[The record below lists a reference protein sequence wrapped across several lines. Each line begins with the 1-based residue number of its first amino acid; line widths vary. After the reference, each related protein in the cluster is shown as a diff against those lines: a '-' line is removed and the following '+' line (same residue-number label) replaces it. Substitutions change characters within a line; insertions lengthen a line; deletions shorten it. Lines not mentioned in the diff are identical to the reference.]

1 MTSDRPWLA
10 CGLLYVFVYIGGLVN
25 ELWIVPHAASVS
37 ASSSWLKASVALTLA
52 AAVADSLIGLLL
64 LELLE
69 PVAPRLLRA
78 ALVLRLLFAGM
89 LALCVLPLLPLL
101 REAPEMSTY
110 LETWRQDMWAARHD
124 LFALALAPFGLSLW
138 FVGKALLRG
147 CAPGVGAW
155 LMLAGIAYGLGT
167 GWRLVAPDV
176 AAEARMSLFIVPLV
190 AELSLTFWLLKRG
203 LRETIGTGLDRQRP
217 V

>member
-1 MTSDRPWLA
+1 MTSYRPWLA
-10 CGLLYVFVYIGGLVN
+10 CGLLYVFVYVGGLVN
-25 ELWIVPHAASVS
+25 ELWIVPHAALVS

-52 AAVADSLIGLLL
+52 AAVADALIGLLL

-110 LETWRQDMWAARHD
+110 LEPWRQDMWAARHE

-138 FVGKALLRG
+138 FVGKALVRG
-147 CAPGVGAW
+147 CARGGGGAW

-167 GWRLVAPDV
+167 GWCLVAPDV
-176 AAEARMSLFIVPLV
+176 AAEARMSLFIV
-190 AELSLTFWLLKRG
+190 ATTNKR
-203 LRETIGTGLDRQRP
+203 RAQRRWSP
-217 V
+217 